1 MGTQI
6 IKLLNSYG
14 FDAWLCGGTARDIY
28 LGIEPSGFDV
38 AIRANLKELRAALTP
53 KILKINQYDTSVTIK
68 YKDREYCLYPLK
80 KVKLQNTYY
89 NYSFTNSL
97 EDDAASKDFTIN
109 AIYFN
114 PLKDEWIDFY
124 DGIKDLNN
132 KTIRFVGD
140 PYQRILESK
149 VRLLRCISLCSI
161 LGKSWKIDDA
171 SLKAVQD
178 NKLKIAGSPSKQ
190 IFNEFK
196 KVFTR
201 CEAPSRFFSLM
212 VKSRLDEELFTE
224 LSSCIGIEQSN
235 KRKNLDLYQHIM
247 YALDSVP
254 LNHSNTLLLRTSAL
268 LHDIGKPATEVYTDT
283 GMHFYNHENV
293 GAFVAEKILM
303 QWGYPSSTIETVVLL
318 IKNHLFDASFR
329 KSEASVKKLV
339 AKVGEN
345 NIHNLL
351 DLRMADRMGC
361 GRPDISMKPVDILRS
376 KVNKLLAKSSPDK
389 IKIKLSNS
397 QIESIIKKTTDN
409 VDEAVGKVREY
420 LEQKLVIGKLQNKPQ
435 NLRRAVYKINHIRCP
450 LDKPHLFHTWSE
462 KQKGNADIFPDGRLR
477 CGVFCNFLCDNVEK
491 SK

>member
-1 MGTQI
+1 
-6 IKLLNSYG
+6 
-14 FDAWLCGGTARDIY
+14 
-28 LGIEPSGFDV
+28 
-38 AIRANLKELRAALTP
+38 
-53 KILKINQYDTSVTIK
+53 
-68 YKDREYCLYPLK
+68 
-80 KVKLQNTYY
+80 
-89 NYSFTNSL
+89 
-97 EDDAASKDFTIN
+97 
-109 AIYFN
+109 
-114 PLKDEWIDFY
+114 
-124 DGIKDLNN
+124 
-132 KTIRFVGD
+132 
-140 PYQRILESK
+140 
-149 VRLLRCISLCSI
+149 
-161 LGKSWKIDDA
+161 
-171 SLKAVQD
+171 
-178 NKLKIAGSPSKQ
+178 
-190 IFNEFK
+190 
-196 KVFTR
+196 
-201 CEAPSRFFSLM
+201 
-212 VKSRLDEELFTE
+212 
-224 LSSCIGIEQSN
+224 
-235 KRKNLDLYQHIM
+235 M